1 MSKADPI
8 TDRRPVG
15 RRAKP
20 ARTSGA
26 QPAAAKPAAAKTP
39 VETAQ
44 PPGTAQLRLIA
55 GGLALAAGVW
65 AYLPTLIEIV
75 ATWNREPDYSHGFLV
90 VPLALVFLW
99 FRRDSFPGV
108 GAPAYVLGLT
118 LLGASVTARYFGAR
132 FFMEFIDGYS
142 IVLWVAASVA
152 LIGGR
157 RLLWWAL
164 PSIGFLFFM
173 IPLPFGIETALSYP
187 LQRLATK
194 LSCFALQVLGQPAFA
209 EGNTIL
215 LGDQTLEVE
224 QACSGLRLF
233 MSMIAVAYGYAVLV
247 RRSWWERGI
256 LFLAVVPVAIFS
268 NVTRITVT
276 GLLFQFA
283 TGQWAHWF
291 AHESAGYAMIGL
303 AMGLFGIVLWYMSWL
318 IREEEEVEMSALV
331 RDAGL

>member
-1 MSKADPI
+1 MSKAEPI
-8 TDRRPVG
+8 TQRRPVG

-20 ARTSGA
+20 VQSTSARTAVAGPAGAEAQLPSGA
-26 QPAAAKPAAAKTP
+26 
-39 VETAQ
+39 
-44 PPGTAQLRLIA
+44 GQLQLLA
-55 GGLALAAGVW
+55 GGLALAAGLW
-65 AYLPTLIEIV
+65 AYWPTLLEIV
-75 ATWNREPDYSHGFLV
+75 RTWNREPDYSHGFLV
-90 VPLALVFLW
+90 VPLALAFLW

-108 GAPAYVLGLT
+108 AAPAYVLGLG
-118 LLGASVTARYFGAR
+118 LLAASVAARYFGAR
-132 FFMEFIDGYS
+132 FYMEFIDGYS
-142 IVLWVAASVA
+142 IILWVTATVA
-152 LIGGR
+152 LIGGG

-173 IPLPFGIETALSYP
+173 IPLPFGIETAMSYP
-187 LQRLATK
+187 LQQLATR

-215 LGDQTLEVE
+215 LGDQKLEVE

-247 RRSWWERGI
+247 RRSWWERGL

-276 GLLFQFA
+276 GLLYQFA

-291 AHESAGYAMIGL
+291 AHESAGYAMIVL
-303 AMGLFGIVLWYMSWL
+303 AMCLFGMMLWYLSLL
-318 IREEEEVEMSALV
+318 IREEEVVEMSALV
-331 RDAGL
+331 RDARL

>member
-1 MSKADPI
+1 MSKAES
-8 TDRRPVG
+8 TTQRRPVG
-15 RRAKP
+15 RRAK
-20 ARTSGA
+20 AA
-26 QPAAAKPAAAKTP
+26 QPSLAKSVSKRP
-39 VETAQ
+39 VHAGQ
-44 PPGTAQLRLIA
+44 ASSSSMVPLRLLA
-55 GGLALAAGVW
+55 GGLALAAGLW
-65 AYLPTLIEIV
+65 AYWPTLAEIV
-75 ATWNREPDYSHGFLV
+75 VAWNREPDYSHGFLV

-108 GAPAYVLGLT
+108 SAPAYALGLA
-118 LLGASVTARYFGAR
+118 LLGANVAARYFGAR
-132 FFMEFIDGYS
+132 FYMEFIDGYS
-142 IVLWVAASVA
+142 IVLWVAAAVA
-152 LIGGR
+152 LIGGE
-157 RLLWWAL
+157 RLLWWSL
-164 PSIGFLFFM
+164 PSIGFLLFM
-173 IPLPFGIETALSYP
+173 IPLPFGIETAMSYP

-215 LGDQTLEVE
+215 LGDQTLEVA

-247 RRSWWERGI
+247 RRSWWERGL

-291 AHESAGYAMIGL
+291 AHESAGYAMIAL
-303 AMGLFGIVLWYMSWL
+303 AMCLFGVVLWFMNQL